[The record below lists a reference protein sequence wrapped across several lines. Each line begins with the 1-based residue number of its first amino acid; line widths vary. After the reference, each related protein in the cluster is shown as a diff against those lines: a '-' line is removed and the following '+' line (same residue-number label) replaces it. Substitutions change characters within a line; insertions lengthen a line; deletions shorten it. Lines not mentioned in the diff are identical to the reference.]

1 MAPCGTQTAERLSA
15 RRLAHSF
22 ADGPWSG
29 VKLGS
34 RGEISIDP
42 SVEPITAS
50 AGGGAIVSI
59 SDPPTKQVYEGPQ
72 TLQPPGRVRGRG
84 GGQHCSPA

>member
-15 RRLAHSF
+15 RSLAHSF

-42 SVEPITAS
+42 SVEPITTS
-50 AGGGAIVSI
+50 VGGGAIVSI
-59 SDPPTKQVYEGPQ
+59 SDPPTKQVYEGAQ
-72 TLQPPGRVRGRG
+72 TLPPGAG
-84 GGQHCSPA
+84 

>member
-1 MAPCGTQTAERLSA
+1 MAPCGNQTAKRLSA
-15 RRLAHSF
+15 RSLAHSF

-42 SVEPITAS
+42 SVEPITS

-59 SDPPTKQVYEGPQ
+59 SDPPTKQVYEGAQ
-72 TLQPPGRVRGRG
+72 TLQPGAG
-84 GGQHCSPA
+84 